1 MTYHSL
7 MFLLSVFFT
16 LFLFRVNGQSTC
28 FTCTAIWCGGSDQKC
43 VNSVSACST
52 SVYNS
57 GCYTYGSFCDS
68 SSTSSCGSSSTTIS
82 SSSAYYFYSMT
93 ISNIASSSI
102 DAATVSGLVPSF
114 QSVIKN
120 AVNSISSNALSTTS
134 YVYVSKVVSSSG
146 STLYGSRALE
156 VTADDRQLQSS
167 SYLTVTFS
175 LYLSPSAA
183 TTLSGTLSSTISS
196 KLGTYLLSESSIT
209 TSVKSALASASVY
222 VSTLSYIWSDGL
234 TYHYSNIYSSYS
246 SVSGGS
252 STHYDHNLS
261 NIDFLSRF
269 KEKVKPFLRIQF
281 SKNLQGNCKK
291 S

>member
-1 MTYHSL
+1 
-7 MFLLSVFFT
+7 
-16 LFLFRVNGQSTC
+16 
-28 FTCTAIWCGGSDQKC
+28 
-43 VNSVSACST
+43 
-52 SVYNS
+52 
-57 GCYTYGSFCDS
+57 
-68 SSTSSCGSSSTTIS
+68 
-82 SSSAYYFYSMT
+82 MT

-120 AVNSISSNALSTTS
+120 AVNSIVYYGLPATS

-167 SYLTVTFS
+167 SFLTVTFS

-196 KLGTYLLSESSIT
+196 KLGMYLLSESSIST
-209 TSVKSALASASVY
+209 GVKSALASASVSVSPLSY
-222 VSTLSYIWSDGL
+222 VSNGI
-234 TYHYSNIYSSYS
+234 TYYYSTSSSSYS

-252 STHYDHNLS
+252 STSYPSSANLDV
-261 NIDFLSRF
+261 NVKGIGIDDVD
-269 KEKVKPFLRIQF
+269 KVRNSTALFFERSMSTARKSLLTQRPPITPPFYFRP
-281 SKNLQGNCKK
+281 NLPLPLV
-291 S
+291 SLPP